1 MKNESTT
8 IWPVYIDSRRSL
20 SQGRKI
26 AKDKCVS
33 EPTLKEIKKACYKL
47 HLKPEPQEEK
57 SYPGYWYEK
66 SGRVLVKTDLGKND
80 LLNQVAEKISEN
92 RYD

>member
-1 MKNESTT
+1 MKNESTI
-8 IWPVYIDSRRSL
+8 IWPVYLDSRRTL

-26 AKDKCVS
+26 AKENCVS

-47 HLKPEPQEEK
+47 HLKPETEEDK

-66 SGRVLVKTDLGKND
+66 SGRILVKTDLNKND
-80 LLNQVAEKISEN
+80 LLNQIAEKIKDN
-92 RYD
+92 RHN